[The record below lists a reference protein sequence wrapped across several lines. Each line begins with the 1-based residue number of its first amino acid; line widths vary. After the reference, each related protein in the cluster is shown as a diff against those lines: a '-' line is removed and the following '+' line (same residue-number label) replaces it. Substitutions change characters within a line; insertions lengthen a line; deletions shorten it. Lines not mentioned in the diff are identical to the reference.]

1 MKSTYLVSWGTLHA
15 LHTDTV
21 FFFLYILI
29 IFSIIFHIILSQY
42 CKQDCFVLC
51 LCLSAQYPE
60 SYLLRV
66 FVCVEH
72 KAERG
77 GAVVN

>member
-1 MKSTYLVSWGTLHA
+1 MPYIQTLCFSFCM
-15 LHTDTV
+15 L
-21 FFFLYILI
+21 LI
-29 IFSIIFHIILSQY
+29 IGSIIFHIILSQY